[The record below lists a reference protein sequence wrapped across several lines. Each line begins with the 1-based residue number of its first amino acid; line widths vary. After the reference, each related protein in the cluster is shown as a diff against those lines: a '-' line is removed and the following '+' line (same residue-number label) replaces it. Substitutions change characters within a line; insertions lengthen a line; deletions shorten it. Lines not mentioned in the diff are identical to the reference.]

1 MLGPTGITLG
11 LATVIIGHAT
21 FCIVVVYNNVL
32 ARLRRTGT
40 SLEEASAD
48 LGADTFQTFRM
59 VTLPTVRS
67 ALFAGGLLAF
77 ALSFDEI
84 IVTTFT
90 ASPGVQ
96 TLPIWIFGNLF
107 RPNQAPVVNVVAAAL
122 IVLSFVP
129 VWLVAGSAGAR
140 APAAGSKRPG
150 AGCSPAPCRCSA
162 NEAAMARIRRLRR
175 TSGRGRADRSA
186 APGGGMDGGA
196 QRRPGGRF
204 LLAGR
209 PQRGATEAG
218 GAGQPEP
225 LAHRGRVGEPDR
237 VGDPAGPVAERA
249 APAARRRAAP
259 ARGSRAARARACGAG
274 DRGRVR
280 GRPSPGRTAAG
291 PARPCPG

>member
-1 MLGPTGITLG
+1 M
-11 LATVIIGHAT
+11 IIGHAT

-32 ARLRRTGT
+32 ARLRRTGR

-48 LGADTFQTFRM
+48 LGADTFQTFRL

-90 ASPGVQ
+90 AGPGVQ

-129 VWLVAGSAGAR
+129 VWLAHGSGGAR

-150 AGCSPAPCRCSA
+150 D
-162 NEAAMARIRRLRR
+162 RLQPHFVPVARR
-175 TSGRGRADRSA
+175 TRPRMAPDSPTAAHEVGRGGVGPDRRA

-196 QRRPGGRF
+196 QRRPGGRL

-218 GAGQPEP
+218 GAGQLEP
-225 LAHRGRVGEPDR
+225 LAHRGRVGEPHR
-237 VGDPAGPVAERA
+237 VGDPAGPVAE
-249 APAARRRAAP
+249 PRRLLPGVVHHR
-259 ARGSRAARARACGAG
+259 ARGSGR
-274 DRGRVR
+274 RGRGPAGPRPWSRR

-291 PARPCPG
+291 PARPCRG